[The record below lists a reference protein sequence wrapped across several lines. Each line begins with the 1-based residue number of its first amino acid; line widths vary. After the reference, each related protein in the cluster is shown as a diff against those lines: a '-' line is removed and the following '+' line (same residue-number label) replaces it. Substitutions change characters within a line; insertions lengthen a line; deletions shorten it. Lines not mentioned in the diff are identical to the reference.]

1 MAGIAKKAPTAMSP
15 DSDREYLPR
24 TALGRKLWQLRQVSL
39 ASSDEPLLDWEG
51 VAREVAERRG
61 EPEA

>member
-1 MAGIAKKAPTAMSP
+1 MEC
-15 DSDREYLPR
+15 RPR
-24 TALGRKLWQLRQVSL
+24 TALGRKLWQLRLASL

-51 VAREVAERRG
+51 IARELAEGRG